1 MTNHFLLVACLPT
14 THRASIKHIP

>member
-1 MTNHFLLVACLPT
+1 MTNRFLLVACLPT